1 MQLNIVFKYTEKEKK
16 LDEIIG
22 ELVDDTIRVVLS
34 KYSDIS
40 YNRGNSKGE

>member
-1 MQLNIVFKYTEKEKK
+1 MQLKVFFKHIEKEKK
-16 LDEIIG
+16 IDEIIG

-40 YNRGNSKGE
+40 YTRGNWKGK